1 MRWFAWFTKQG
12 PAGRRAAAFF
22 AVAALMGLP
31 AGALRMLCVGK
42 ACEVRAKASS
52 NTPFCSL
59 PDDVRRLI
67 GSGFY
72 EGRSPD
78 IMAVTGPTLISG
90 GDAFRG
96 YTSAPLWPSTALQ
109 DSGKVP
115 VVFAGTGV
123 AQGARVP
130 SGAGLDDVSETI
142 AAIIDLSR
150 PHPDVRSGEA
160 VEGVASGKVPRL
172 VLEVVLKGVGSNELE
187 RHPDEWP
194 RLKRLMDEGVAT
206 MDAVVGSLPLD
217 PAAAIATVG
226 TGGLPNRHGII
237 GTLLRTDRTGYYAV
251 TDADKEPNGDVLRAW
266 TKGAPIPVIATLAD
280 HVDEEGRQ
288 KPVIGLVGTDTF
300 DRGLI
305 GGNWYPDGDRDA
317 VAILDRNASVG
328 QQVDAA
334 RALLS
339 EQLFGRDDITD
350 LAGVVLSGKPTE
362 LDAALSRLM
371 ERAKEV
377 SRGSVA
383 FVITATGQSDPSPST
398 SVVDADVFRGRLE
411 RAIPAP
417 EPVVEALVP
426 GGLYLDQRALA
437 RLKLSDDVVLRE
449 LLRMRGRGGDR
460 LMSDAFPAIAIALGR
475 YC

>member
-1 MRWFAWFTKQG
+1 MRWFAWFAEQG
-12 PAGRRAAAFF
+12 SASRRFAAFF
-22 AVAALMGLP
+22 TVAALMGVP
-31 AGALRMLCVGK
+31 AGALRVLCVGNT
-42 ACEVRAKASS
+42 CEVRAEATS

-59 PDDVRRLI
+59 PDKVRRLV

-72 EGRSPD
+72 EGRSPN

-96 YTSAPLWPSTALQ
+96 DTSAPLWPSTALQ
-109 DSGKVP
+109 NSGRVP

-123 AQGARVP
+123 AQRAKVP
-130 SGAGLDDVSETI
+130 SGTGLDDVSETI

-150 PHPDVRSGEA
+150 PHPNVRSGEA

-172 VLEVVLKGVGSNELE
+172 VLEVVLKDIGSEELE
-187 RHPDEWP
+187 RHPDAWP
-194 RLKRLMDEGVAT
+194 GLKRLMDEGVAT

-237 GTLLRTDRTGYYAV
+237 GTLFRSDRTSYYAAE
-251 TDADKEPNGDVLRAW
+251 TDADKEPDGDVLRAW
-266 TKGAPIPVIATLAD
+266 TKGAPLPVIATLAE
-280 HVDEEGRQ
+280 HLDEKRRQ
-288 KPVIGLVGTDTF
+288 KPVIGLVGTDSF

-305 GGNWYPDGDRDA
+305 GGTWYPGDLDA
-317 VAILDRNASVG
+317 VTILDRNASVG

-334 RALLS
+334 RVLLS
-339 EQLFGRDDITD
+339 ERLLGRDGATD
-350 LAGVVLSGKPTE
+350 LAGVVLSGRPRE
-362 LDAALSRLM
+362 LDAALTRLV
-371 ERAKEV
+371 RAAKEV
-377 SRGSVA
+377 SGGSVA
-383 FVITATGQSDPSPST
+383 FVVTATGQSDPSGST
-398 SVVDADVFRGRLE
+398 MVVDADVFRGWLE

-426 GGLYLDQRALA
+426 GGLYLEQRALA
-437 RLKLSDDVVLRE
+437 RLKMSDDVVLRE
-449 LLRMRGRGGDR
+449 LLRMRGGGGDR